1 MVQGNMPIAY
11 FGHHQV
17 NYELVGEPGKPV
29 ITFLNGLTQNANLW
43 KAYADHFVPRGYR
56 VLAYDM
62 LGQGRSSKPIIDI
75 PLAAHADMLDG
86 LLTQLKIDKT
96 HLASISF
103 GGIIALDFAI
113 RYGKRLHSLVAM
125 STFAELT
132 PQLELLGAVMVQGLT
147 DVGLPY
153 LQSMLYPMNMSSAW
167 IAANRARIPAMKRA
181 GYIGNDGYA
190 MQNLMESF
198 ATFKPLTPDLQKI
211 RVPTLIMNGE
221 FDFFTP
227 RECHE
232 VIRRHIANSRL
243 VIIPRA
249 YHAFTLEMPAIT
261 MRQIEVFLEQVSDG
275 SWQGDQSVWI
285 ASDDPAAA
293 EQWLPCAGDWMRAV
307 QVADKAT
314 AARPARK
321 QPSRQPAAKNA
332 PAKADALPAPRKSTT
347 RRKTP

>member
-1 MVQGNMPIAY
+1 MPTVQY
-11 FGHHQV
+11 GHHQV
-17 NYELVGEPGKPV
+17 HYELTGEAGRPV

-43 KAYADHFVPRGYR
+43 KAYANHFVPRGYR

-75 PLAAHADMLDG
+75 PLAAHADMLDD
-86 LLTQLKIDKT
+86 LLGQLGIEKI

-113 RYGKRLHSLVAM
+113 RYGKRLHSMVAM

-167 IAANRARIPAMKRA
+167 IAANRERIPAMKRA

-198 ATFKPLTPDLQKI
+198 VAFKPLTPDLHKI
-211 RVPTLIMNGE
+211 KVPTLIMNGE

-232 VIRRHIANSRL
+232 VIRSRVKNSRL
-243 VIIPRA
+243 LIVPGA
-249 YHAFTLEMPAIT
+249 YHAFTLEMPVVT
-261 MRQIEVFLEQVSDG
+261 MRQIEIFLDQVDTKT
-275 SWQGDQSVWI
+275 WQGDQSVWI
-285 ASDDPAAA
+285 AADDPAA
-293 EQWLPCAGDWMRAV
+293 ETQCLPCAGDWMRAV
-307 QVADKAT
+307 QP
-314 AARPARK
+314 AAAP
-321 QPSRQPAAKNA
+321 PAAKA
-332 PAKADALPAPRKSTT
+332 PA
-347 RRKTP
+347 RRKTSTRKKTP

>member
-1 MVQGNMPIAY
+1 MPTIQ

-17 NYELVGEPGKPV
+17 HYELAGPPGKPV

-43 KAYADHFVPRGYR
+43 KTYADYFVPRGYR

-62 LGQGRSSKPIIDI
+62 LGQGRSSKPVIDI
-75 PLAAHADMLDG
+75 KLAMHADMLDN
-86 LLTQLKIDKT
+86 LLGQLEIEKT

-113 RYGKRLHSLVAM
+113 RYGHRLHSLTAM

-132 PQLELLGAVMVQGLT
+132 PQLDLLGAVMLQGLAEA
-147 DVGLPY
+147 GLPY

-167 IAANRARIPAMKRA
+167 IAANRERIPAMKRA

-198 ATFKPLTPDLQKI
+198 VEFKPLTPELHKI
-211 RVPTLIMNGE
+211 KVPTLIMNGE

-232 VIRRHIANSRL
+232 VIRSKIANSRL
-243 VIIPRA
+243 LIIQRA
-249 YHAFTLEMPAIT
+249 YHAFTLEMPAVT
-261 MRQIEVFLEQVSDG
+261 MRQLEVFLDQVAANT
-275 SWQGDQSVWI
+275 WQGDQSVWI
-285 ASDDPAAA
+285 AADDPAA
-293 EQWLPCAGDWMRAV
+293 ETQWLPCAGDWMRAV
-307 QVADKAT
+307 QIGNPAT
-314 AARPARK
+314 AAPTPAPTPVPPPARRK
-321 QPSRQPAAKNA
+321 APSRK
-332 PAKADALPAPRKSTT
+332 KTT
-347 RRKTP
+347 

>member
-1 MVQGNMPIAY
+1 MPTAY

-75 PLAAHADMLDG
+75 PLATHADMLDD

-167 IAANRARIPAMKRA
+167 IAANRERIPAMKRA

-198 ATFKPLTPDLQKI
+198 ATFKPLTPDLHKI
-211 RVPTLIMNGE
+211 KVPTLIMNGE

-249 YHAFTLEMPAIT
+249 YHAFTLEMPAVT
-261 MRQIEVFLEQVSDG
+261 MRQIEVFLDQVSKG
-275 SWQGDQSVWI
+275 RWQGDQSVWI
-285 ASDDPAAA
+285 ASDDPAAT

-307 QVADKAT
+307 QVADKTPSAM
-314 AARPARK
+314 PARK
-321 QPSRQPAAKNA
+321 RPSRPAAA
-332 PAKADALPAPRKSTT
+332 PPPPAEAAAVPNPRKPTT
-347 RRKTP
+347 RRKKP

>member
-1 MVQGNMPIAY
+1 MPTVQ

-17 NYELVGEPGKPV
+17 HYELAGEPGRPV

-43 KAYADHFVPRGYR
+43 TSYADYFVPRGYR

-75 PLAAHADMLDG
+75 PLADHADMLAR
-86 LLTQLKIDKT
+86 LLDELKIDKT

-113 RYGKRLHSLVAM
+113 RHGKRLHSLVAM

-132 PQLELLGAVMVQGLT
+132 PQLEFLGAVMTQGLT

-167 IAANRARIPAMKRA
+167 ITANRARIPAMKRA

-198 ATFKPLTPDLQKI
+198 VAFKPLTPDLHKI
-211 RVPTLIMNGE
+211 KVPTLIMNGE

-232 VIRRHIANSRL
+232 LIRSKIASSRL
-243 VIIPRA
+243 VIVQHA
-249 YHAFTLEMPAIT
+249 YHAFTLEMPAVT
-261 MRQIEVFLEQVSDG
+261 MRQIEVFLDQVSTG
-275 SWQGDQSVWI
+275 KWKGDQSVWI
-285 ASDDPAAA
+285 ANDDPAAA
-293 EQWLPCAGDWMRAV
+293 EQWLPIAGDWMRAV
-307 QVADKAT
+307 QVAAPAKTPPARRPAVT
-314 AARPARK
+314 AAR
-321 QPSRQPAAKNA
+321 A
-332 PAKADALPAPRKSTT
+332 PAKVPAKAPVAAAGKTVTRKNKS
-347 RRKTP
+347 